1 MKLIRF
7 GQAGQEAP
15 GIVTDDGTRLD
26 VSAFVRDYDELS
38 AVKGFIDTTLDHRHL
53 NDVLGHDRTTTEVIS
68 HWLYDWCRAHWSEV
82 VAVRVSET
90 PHAWAEYRP

>member
-26 VSAFVRDYDELS
+26 VSAFVRDYDESFFANDGLARLS
-38 AVKGFIDTTLDHRHL
+38 Q
-53 NDVLGHDRTTTEVIS
+53 
-68 HWLYDWCRAHWSEV
+68 WLKENAEIGRASCRE
-82 VAVRVSET
+82 RV
-90 PHAWAEYRP
+90 